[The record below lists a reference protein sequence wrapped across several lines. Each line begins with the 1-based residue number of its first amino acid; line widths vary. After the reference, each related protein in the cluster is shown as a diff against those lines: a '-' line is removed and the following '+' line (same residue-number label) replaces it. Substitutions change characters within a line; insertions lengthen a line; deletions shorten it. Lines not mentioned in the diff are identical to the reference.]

1 MNKNIKK
8 AFSKFWWLSS
18 FFLFL
23 ILWKLLQIVNPD
35 MSMFDLKKR
44 YLYGIA
50 IIVDL
55 YWVIF
60 CFKINRIN
68 VKEYF
73 KFKKPNFLLILKYT
87 LIVFAISAIYYR
99 FNTLILDIKYSF
111 NFFQENMGRI
121 SYCDVFKNP
130 DLWNYALIGGMIFA
144 PVAEELLFRYY
155 MYNNLKYQ
163 YSNAFI
169 ANIISSVIFALFH
182 ISVYGFDLSA
192 VMIISIAGMA
202 LAYGYE
208 KTKTIWT
215 PMIMHCLYNGL
226 VYFERC
232 LTKPFFTILTLIY
245 IILGGIIGG
254 VELIK
259 YLKRRKTFNEVQTD
273 TLPHVQ
279 E

>member
-1 MNKNIKK
+1 MDKNIKK
-8 AFSKFWWLSS
+8 AFLHFWWLSAI
-18 FFLFL
+18 FLFL
-23 ILWKLLQIVNPD
+23 ILWKLVQILNPE
-35 MSMFDLKKR
+35 MSIPDLKKR
-44 YLYGIA
+44 YLYGIIA
-50 IIVDL
+50 IVDL

-68 VKEYF
+68 VKKYF
-73 KFKKPNFLLILKYT
+73 KFENPNFLLILKYT
-87 LIVFAISAIYYR
+87 LIVFAISAIYYQ
-99 FNTLILDIKYSF
+99 FNTLIPDIKYSF

-169 ANIISSVIFALFH
+169 ANIISSVIFGLFH
-182 ISVYGFDLSA
+182 ISVYGYDLSA
-192 VMIISIAGMA
+192 VILISIIGMA
-202 LAYGYE
+202 LAYVYE

-215 PMIMHCLYNGL
+215 PMIMHSLYNAL

-232 LTKPFFTILTLIY
+232 LAKPFFTILTLIY
-245 IILGGIIGG
+245 IILGSSIGII
-254 VELIK
+254 ELIK
-259 YLKRRKTFNEVQTD
+259 HLKRRKEINAIQTD